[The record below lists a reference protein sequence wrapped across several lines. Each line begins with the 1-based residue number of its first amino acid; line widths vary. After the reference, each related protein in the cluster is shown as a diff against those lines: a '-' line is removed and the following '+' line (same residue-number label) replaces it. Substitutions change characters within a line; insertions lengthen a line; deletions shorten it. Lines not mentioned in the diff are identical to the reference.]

1 VAQRHS
7 GYLLGG
13 TSPFGFRRER
23 VPVFV
28 QTSVLALPRICI
40 NGGRR
45 GFLVG
50 IEPKV
55 LTERLGATAVDC
67 AL

>member
-1 VAQRHS
+1 VVFERS
-7 GYLLGG
+7 ILL
-13 TSPFGFRRER
+13 
-23 VPVFV
+23 
-28 QTSVLALPRICI
+28 LPRICI

-50 IEPKV
+50 VEPRV
-55 LTERLGATAVDC
+55 LTDVLGATPVNC